1 MTTRSDFL
9 ADLRKQTRAI
19 RNDVQKNFY
28 FLEMEDLRYRPA
40 KNKWTIAEIFAHI
53 NLVQSFY
60 LKNIATALDKAEE
73 VNHDEVHFSWI
84 GKKLT
89 EGLTPKEGVI
99 RFKVPTF
106 PKLDPVRRSKK
117 GVAIKE
123 QVIFSD
129 FIADME
135 QLEEVMIKAYDYDI
149 SAIKVNTFLPLL
161 KLNIADALTFNLAHT
176 ERHVLQA
183 RKVLEGKETAHSL

>member
-9 ADLRKQTRAI
+9 ADLRKKTRSI

-28 FLEMEDLRYRPA
+28 FLETEDLKYRPA
-40 KNKWTIAEIFAHI
+40 KNKWNIAEIFAHI
-53 NLVQSFY
+53 NLTQEYY
-60 LKNIATALDKAEE
+60 LKNIAAGLEKAPE
-73 VNHDEVHFSWI
+73 VNHDEVSFSWI

-89 EGLTPKEGVI
+89 DGMEPKEGTI

-106 PKLDPVRRSKK
+106 PSLDPLKRSKK
-117 GVAIKE
+117 GVAINE

-129 FIADME
+129 FINDME
-135 QLEEVMIKAYDYDI
+135 EMEDLMIKAYDVDI
-149 SAIKVNTFLPLL
+149 SSVKVKTFMPLL
-161 KLNIADALTFNLAHT
+161 KLNIADALSFNLAHT

-183 RKVLEGKETAHSL
+183 QKLLESKA